1 MQSAA
6 NYIIYIKVYTIKVH
20 DASMERKNGK
30 NLQALL
36 EEAITEVESKWGS
49 QIVAVVTDASGEC
62 RRARKDLKAKFPW
75 LIVLDCYS
83 HQVSTD
89 L

>member
-6 NYIIYIKVYTIKVH
+6 KYIIYIKVYTIEVH
-20 DASMERKNGK
+20 DVLMEQKNRK

-36 EEAITEVESKWGS
+36 EEAITKVESKWGS
-49 QIVAVVTDASGEC
+49 QIVAVATDALSEC
-62 RRARKDLKAKFPW
+62 RRAHKDLKVKFPR
-75 LIVLDCYS
+75 LIILDCYF
-83 HQVSTD
+83 HQMSTD